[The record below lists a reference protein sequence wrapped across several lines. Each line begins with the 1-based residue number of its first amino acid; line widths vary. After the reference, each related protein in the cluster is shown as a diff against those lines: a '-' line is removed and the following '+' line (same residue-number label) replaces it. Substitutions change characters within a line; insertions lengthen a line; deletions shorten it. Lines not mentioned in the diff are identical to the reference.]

1 MIVLDS
7 SFLIAYHN
15 ERDPHHAKALEAM
28 REVAQGTFGP
38 ALLPEYVA
46 LETLTV
52 LANRRGLDKA
62 VEAGEAL
69 FAAREVELVP
79 CSDVFLDAYAR
90 FKAQSAARLSVADA
104 AIVVIAER
112 RGARHVATFDEDFR
126 RVPGLKVVPAWR
138 G

>member
-1 MIVLDS
+1 MLDS

-15 ERDPHHAKALEAM
+15 QRDPHHARAYEAM
-28 REVAQGTFGP
+28 RTVAEGGFGP

-52 LANRRGLDKA
+52 LASRRGLDKA
-62 VEAGEAL
+62 VEAAEAL
-69 FAAREVELVP
+69 LAAREFEFVP

-90 FKAQSAARLSVADA
+90 FKGQPSAKLSLADE

-126 RVPGLKVVPAWR
+126 RVPGLKVVPGTR
-138 G
+138 P